1 MTTLLA
7 LFAGTALLALRRR
20 SFDLWS
26 LGLIGA
32 TCLGVVAVQH
42 YQAVTTV
49 HQVVE

>member
-26 LGLIGA
+26 LGLIGVV
-32 TCLGVVAVQH
+32 CLGVVAMQH
-42 YQAVTTV
+42 HQAVSTV
-49 HQVVE
+49 HQVLE

>member
-1 MTTLLA
+1 MTILLA

-20 SFDLWS
+20 SYDLWS

-32 TCLGVVAVQH
+32 VCLGVVAMQH
-42 YQAVTTV
+42 YRAVSIV